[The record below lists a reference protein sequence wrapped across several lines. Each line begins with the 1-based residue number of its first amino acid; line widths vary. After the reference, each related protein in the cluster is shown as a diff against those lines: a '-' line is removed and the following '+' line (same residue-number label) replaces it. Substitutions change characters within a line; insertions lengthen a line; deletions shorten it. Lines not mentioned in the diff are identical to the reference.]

1 MAGQARS
8 WRAPGDEAD
17 RAGEGDP
24 RQRGGPVAP
33 VQAGPADLFGAG
45 VVVDDRE
52 GVVAKR
58 QIRDELG
65 DAVGERCGADQ
76 VRQPDLRLAAERGAY
91 VPAERAW
98 VDVDLLEQGGR
109 IGLVVASGRPDGITV
124 EARFA
129 DWSV

>member
-8 WRAPGDEAD
+8 WRAHRDKAD
-17 RAGEGDP
+17 SAGEGDP

-33 VQAGPADLFGAG
+33 VRAGPADLFGPG

-65 DAVGERCGADQ
+65 DAVRERCGADQ

-109 IGLVVASGRPDGITV
+109 IGLVVASGRADGVAV
-124 EARFA
+124 ESRSAN
-129 DWSV
+129 WGV